1 MWWVMWGSLQA
12 NCPNHLL
19 FFLFYLAR
27 NFGCL
32 MRGAPFFL
40 LWYLHLSCH
49 LDLICVLFDEYMP
62 IRAGLCSPHNCRSFV
77 DVVPVG
83 YLRYILRLG
92 RSKVLPKSFCIG
104 IEKSEIVVSSFQVDA
119 KRPIDQ
125 LYDGYLRFQSGR
137 LAPRSIW
144 LVPLS

>member
-49 LDLICVLFDEYMP
+49 LDLICVLFDECMP
-62 IRAGLCSPHNCRSFV
+62 ILFV
-77 DVVPVG
+77 RPAFAVLLLMW
-83 YLRYILRLG
+83 YLRKSRQFCTNHSARELRKLIVSCHLFKWCQFG
-92 RSKVLPKSFCIG
+92 ATFRS
-104 IEKSEIVVSSFQVDA
+104 
-119 KRPIDQ
+119 
-125 LYDGYLRFQSGR
+125 
-137 LAPRSIW
+137 PRIW
-144 LVPLS
+144 LVPLSKTLSMWIDLRQTGVQFLPGEF